1 MVKEGNSQ
9 NRGQVQRLYN
19 DRMRKHLRP
28 VCAVSCVQFAA
39 ILMIGLIGSAPP
51 ALAQKRIMLSYMGAA
66 GWEISDGTTIIL
78 IDPYLTRPQTSGL
91 SAITGVVI
99 QSSTLGGTIQDS
111 RPTFTPADVIK
122 SDEAVIDAHIKRA
135 DYILITHTHFDHTL
149 DMPYIAKKTGAVVIG
164 TESTLN
170 FARASGVAETQLM
183 TVKGGEDFQF
193 GAFSLR
199 VIPSLH
205 GVLPRPRAPLTV
217 RPEVFPADAK
227 PPIRLSQLL
236 VEGGTLAYLI
246 RVGDRQVLAFGSHNY
261 IEREIE
267 GIRPDV
273 VLVGAAPQ
281 RNDVYDYTARLLRVL
296 GYPRMVIPTH
306 WDRINVAYDVSQE
319 AAIKRLQPFLAEVKA
334 ASPNS
339 QVVVPEYFHPI
350 QIGPDR

>member
-1 MVKEGNSQ
+1 M
-9 NRGQVQRLYN
+9 L
-19 DRMRKHLRP
+19 
-28 VCAVSCVQFAA
+28 
-39 ILMIGLIGSAPP
+39 IGLIGP
-51 ALAQKRIMLSYMGAA
+51 AAHVLAQSRITLFYMGTA
-66 GWEISDGTTIIL
+66 GWEISDGKTVIL
-78 IDPYLTRPQTSGL
+78 VDPYLSRLKTSGL
-91 SAITGVVI
+91 AAVTGVVAP
-99 QSSTLGGTIQDS
+99 SSVLGGTIQDS
-111 RPTFTPADVIK
+111 RPTFTPADVVK
-122 SDEAVIDAHIKRA
+122 SDEAVIDAHIRRA
-135 DYILITHTHFDHTL
+135 DYILITHTHFDHSL

-170 FARASGVAETQLM
+170 FARASGVPETQLV

-193 GAFSLR
+193 EGFSLR

-205 GVLPRPRAPLTV
+205 GVLPRPRAPLTIT

-227 PPIRLSQLL
+227 PPFRLPQLL

-246 RVGDRQVLAFGSHNY
+246 RIGDRQVLAFGSMNY

-281 RNDVYDYTARLLRVL
+281 RNYVYEHTARLLRLL
-296 GYPRMVIPTH
+296 GYPRLVLPTH
-306 WDRINVAYDVSQE
+306 WDRPNVAYDVSQE
-319 AAIKRLQPFLAEVKA
+319 PAIKRLQPFIAEVKA

-350 QIGPDR
+350 QIGPGR